1 MVGFSPQSSF
11 FLGILSPEKQTKA
24 GWAIGSYL
32 LLELSF
38 SLCPVSG
45 FFARSSILCR
55 ATRVPVS
62 CLHSQMQTPPPGS
75 LPDPPC
81 LPASPLLGTISY
93 PCSPPQLSVCHV
105 DAQPLR
111 GLPLGWGFSEHISEC
126 HWAAIYPFS
135 VAGTRLGARCI
146 EKGDRVPLLRLPL
159 TSPAEGQSRRLSGNG
174 SVSARA
180 WLGMVP
186 CPSIRR
192 A

>member
-1 MVGFSPQSSF
+1 MVGFSLQSSF

-24 GWAIGSYL
+24 QRHRAGWAIGSHL

-38 SLCPVSG
+38 SPCPVSG
-45 FFARSSILCR
+45 FFARSSILCH
-55 ATRVPVS
+55 ATRVS
-62 CLHSQMQTPPPGS
+62 CLHSQTQTSPPGS

-93 PCSPPQLSVCHV
+93 PCTPSQLSVCYV

-126 HWAAIYPFS
+126 HWEAIYPFS

-146 EKGDRVPLLRLPL
+146 EKGDRVPLLRLLL
-159 TSPAEGQSRRLSGNG
+159 TSPAEGQSR
-174 SVSARA
+174 
-180 WLGMVP
+180 
-186 CPSIRR
+186 
-192 A
+192 

>member
-1 MVGFSPQSSF
+1 MSRVWIFCKKQYSVPCYTCSCLLPPQPNANTSSRKP
-11 FLGILSPEKQTKA
+11 S
-24 GWAIGSYL
+24 
-32 LLELSF
+32 
-38 SLCPVSG
+38 
-45 FFARSSILCR
+45 RSSLS
-55 ATRVPVS
+55 T
-62 CLHSQMQTPPPGS
+62 
-75 LPDPPC
+75 C
-81 LPASPLLGTISY
+81 LPSPGNHQLSLH
-93 PCSPPQLSVCHV
+93 PPQLSVCHV

-180 WLGMVP
+180 WPGMVP